1 MQRAILVT
9 AVFLMGALLGQ
20 NSAKRLSLRR
30 DMLGDL
36 IASIRRLSMRMEYAR
51 LPLHRMAEQCAGG
64 TAAPVFA
71 AFAAALE
78 EGRTPLAAWETAEEH
93 ALLHERAFAALHPG
107 DREVLRTFAGALGT
121 ADLRASSKTPQ
132 WRCRNWS
139 GCRRRPARRTT
150 GRDGSIGPWAC
161 SAARRWRS
169 CCCDEVH
176 MGVEVLFKIA
186 SVGVIAA
193 IVAQLLKQ
201 SGRDEI
207 ATIAAIAGL
216 IIGLLM
222 MLDMIEALFD
232 SVRQVFNL
240 Y

>member
-1 MQRAILVT
+1 
-9 AVFLMGALLGQ
+9 
-20 NSAKRLSLRR
+20 
-30 DMLGDL
+30 
-36 IASIRRLSMRMEYAR
+36 
-51 LPLHRMAEQCAGG
+51 
-64 TAAPVFA
+64 
-71 AFAAALE
+71 
-78 EGRTPLAAWETAEEH
+78 
-93 ALLHERAFAALHPG
+93 
-107 DREVLRTFAGALGT
+107 
-121 ADLRASSKTPQ
+121 
-132 WRCRNWS
+132 
-139 GCRRRPARRTT
+139 
-150 GRDGSIGPWAC
+150 
-161 SAARRWRS
+161 
-169 CCCDEVH
+169 

-207 ATIAAIAGL
+207 ATIVAIAGL

>member
-78 EGRTPLAAWETAEEH
+78 EGRTPLAAWETAEELQ
-93 ALLHERAFAALHPG
+93 AE
-107 DREVLRTFAGALGT
+107 AGAAYDRKGRVY
-121 ADLRASSKTPQ
+121 RA
-132 WRCRNWS
+132 
-139 GCRRRPARRTT
+139 
-150 GRDGSIGPWAC
+150 
-161 SAARRWRS
+161 
-169 CCCDEVH
+169 
-176 MGVEVLFKIA
+176 MGVLC
-186 SVGVIAA
+186 GAA
-193 IVAQLLKQ
+193 VAILL
-201 SGRDEI
+201 
-207 ATIAAIAGL
+207 L
-216 IIGLLM
+216 
-222 MLDMIEALFD
+222 
-232 SVRQVFNL
+232 
-240 Y
+240 

>member
-1 MQRAILVT
+1 
-9 AVFLMGALLGQ
+9 
-20 NSAKRLSLRR
+20 
-30 DMLGDL
+30 
-36 IASIRRLSMRMEYAR
+36 
-51 LPLHRMAEQCAGG
+51 
-64 TAAPVFA
+64 
-71 AFAAALE
+71 
-78 EGRTPLAAWETAEEH
+78 
-93 ALLHERAFAALHPG
+93 
-107 DREVLRTFAGALGT
+107 
-121 ADLRASSKTPQ
+121 
-132 WRCRNWS
+132 
-139 GCRRRPARRTT
+139 
-150 GRDGSIGPWAC
+150 
-161 SAARRWRS
+161 
-169 CCCDEVH
+169 

-222 MLDMIEALFD
+222 MLDMIETLFD

>member
-78 EGRTPLAAWETAEEH
+78 EGRTPLAAWETAEER
-93 ALLHERAFAALHPG
+93 ALLHEQAFAALHPG

-121 ADLRASSKTPQ
+121 ADLRREQQNAAMALQELERLQAEAGAAYDRK
-132 WRCRNWS
+132 
-139 GCRRRPARRTT
+139 
-150 GRDGSIGPWAC
+150 GRVYRA
-161 SAARRWRS
+161 
-169 CCCDEVH
+169 
-176 MGVEVLFKIA
+176 MGVLC
-186 SVGVIAA
+186 GAA
-193 IVAQLLKQ
+193 VAILL
-201 SGRDEI
+201 
-207 ATIAAIAGL
+207 L
-216 IIGLLM
+216 
-222 MLDMIEALFD
+222 
-232 SVRQVFNL
+232 
-240 Y
+240 